1 MMKMNE
7 DFLAAM
13 HEATR
18 LLQTAGPL
26 EATAAIQR
34 ALGGAMPTVQQQ
46 ARAPEDYAA
55 VLDALTGAPLIQPDA
70 FQIFKAKRNPEP
82 GPAAPS
88 VDVEDRGHVL
98 TRLFSGPAGTREY
111 KLYVPSGYH
120 GQPLP
125 LVVMLH
131 GCTQNADDFAAGTR
145 MNALAES
152 QPCFVVY
159 PTQSQSANVSKCWNW
174 FKPDHQQ
181 RGQGE
186 PSIIAGITNEVIE
199 TYKVDTRR
207 VYVAGLSAGGAMAAV
222 MADTYPELYAAVG
235 VHSGLPPGAAHSLP
249 SALAA
254 MKGGTA
260 GRGKRRSRPAHAAPT
275 PKIPSI
281 VFHGDADSKVHPC
294 NGDQLVAA
302 FSGGDSMPNSTTQQG
317 QVPGGRSYTRRLFNE
332 RGGIATCE
340 QWVVHGAPHAWSGGS
355 PAGSYTDVNGPDA
368 SKEMLRFFLA
378 HAKTA

>member
-34 ALGGAMPTVQQQ
+34 ALGGSMSTVQQQ
-46 ARAPEDYAA
+46 ARAPEDPAA
-55 VLDALTGAPLIQPDA
+55 VLDALAGAPLIQPDA

-82 GPAAPS
+82 GTTAPS

-98 TRLFSGPAGTREY
+98 TRSFSGPAGTREY

-131 GCTQNADDFAAGTR
+131 GCTQNADDFAAGTK

-152 QPCFVVY
+152 QPCFVAY
-159 PTQSQSANVSKCWNW
+159 PTQSQGANASKCWNW
-174 FKPDHQQ
+174 FKPGHQR

-186 PSIIAGITNEVIE
+186 PSIIAGITHEVIE

-222 MADTYPELYAAVG
+222 MADAYPDLYAAVG
-235 VHSGLPPGAAHSLP
+235 VHSRLPLGAAHNLP

-260 GRGKRRSRPAHAAPT
+260 GRDKRRSRSAHAAPT
-275 PKIPSI
+275 PTIPSI
-281 VFHGDADSKVHPC
+281 VFHGDADAKVHPC

-302 FSGGDSMPNSTTQQG
+302 FSGDSMPNSTTQQG

-332 RGGIATCE
+332 RDGIATCE
-340 QWVVHGAPHAWSGGS
+340 QWIVHGAPHAWSGGS
-355 PAGSYTDVNGPDA
+355 SAGSYTDVNGPDA

>member
-1 MMKMNE
+1 MKMTE
-7 DFLAAM
+7 HFLAAP
-13 HEATR
+13 HEPPR

-55 VLDALTGAPLIQPDA
+55 VLDALAGTPLIQPDA
-70 FQIFKAKRNPEP
+70 FQVFKAKRNPQP
-82 GPAAPS
+82 GTAAPS

-98 TRLFSGPAGTREY
+98 TRSFSGPAGTREY
-111 KLYVPSGYH
+111 KLYVPSGYD
-120 GQPLP
+120 GQLLP

-152 QPCFVVY
+152 QSCFVVY

-174 FKPDHQQ
+174 FKPGHQR

-207 VYVAGLSAGGAMAAV
+207 VYVAGLSAGGGQAAR
-222 MADTYPELYAAVG
+222 MGDT
-235 VHSGLPPGAAHSLP
+235 HSR
-249 SALAA
+249 
-254 MKGGTA
+254 T
-260 GRGKRRSRPAHAAPT
+260 
-275 PKIPSI
+275 
-281 VFHGDADSKVHPC
+281 V
-294 NGDQLVAA
+294 
-302 FSGGDSMPNSTTQQG
+302 
-317 QVPGGRSYTRRLFNE
+317 
-332 RGGIATCE
+332 
-340 QWVVHGAPHAWSGGS
+340 
-355 PAGSYTDVNGPDA
+355 
-368 SKEMLRFFLA
+368 
-378 HAKTA
+378 

>member
-1 MMKMNE
+1 MKMNE

-34 ALGGAMPTVQQQ
+34 ALGGAMPPVQQQ
-46 ARAPEDYAA
+46 PRAPEDYAA
-55 VLDALTGAPLIQPDA
+55 VLDALVGAPLIQPDA
-70 FQIFKAKRNPEP
+70 FQIFKAKRNPQP
-82 GPAAPS
+82 GTAALS

-98 TRLFSGPAGTREY
+98 TRSFSGPAGTREY
-111 KLYVPSGYH
+111 KLYVPSGYD

-125 LVVMLH
+125 LIVMLH
-131 GCTQNADDFAAGTR
+131 GCTQSADDFAAGTK

-174 FKPDHQQ
+174 FKLGHQR

-235 VHSGLPPGAAHSLP
+235 VHSGLPLGAAHNLP
-249 SALAA
+249 SALAFPRFVPLA
-254 MKGGTA
+254 EAARMFRSRRVDDAQGGLDE
-260 GRGKRRSRPAHAAPT
+260 RGTKIRSRAPARRSR
-275 PKIPSI
+275 
-281 VFHGDADSKVHPC
+281 VRFSK
-294 NGDQLVAA
+294 
-302 FSGGDSMPNSTTQQG
+302 
-317 QVPGGRSYTRRLFNE
+317 
-332 RGGIATCE
+332 
-340 QWVVHGAPHAWSGGS
+340 
-355 PAGSYTDVNGPDA
+355 
-368 SKEMLRFFLA
+368 
-378 HAKTA
+378 

>member
-1 MMKMNE
+1 MKMNE

-13 HEATR
+13 YEATR

-55 VLDALTGAPLIQPDA
+55 VLDALAGAPLIQPDA
-70 FQIFKAKRNPEP
+70 FPIFKARRNPEP

-98 TRLFSGPAGTREY
+98 SRLFSGPAGTREY
-111 KLYVPSGYH
+111 KLYVSSGYH

-131 GCTQNADDFAAGTR
+131 GCTQNAGDFAAGTR

-174 FKPDHQQ
+174 FKPGHQR

-186 PSIIAGITNEVIE
+186 PSIIAGITNQVIE

-235 VHSGLPPGAAHSLP
+235 VHSGLPLGAAHNLP
-249 SALAA
+249 SALAV

-260 GRGKRRSRPAHAAPT
+260 GRGRRRSRPVHAAPT
-275 PKIPSI
+275 TKIPSI
-281 VFHGDADSKVHPC
+281 VFHGDADATVHPC
-294 NGDQLVAA
+294 NGDELVAA
-302 FSGGDSMPNSTTQQG
+302 FSGDQLMPDSTAQQG
-317 QVPGGRSYTRRLFNE
+317 QVPGGRSYTRR
-332 RGGIATCE
+332 
-340 QWVVHGAPHAWSGGS
+340 
-355 PAGSYTDVNGPDA
+355 
-368 SKEMLRFFLA
+368 
-378 HAKTA
+378 